1 MARPHSSA
9 PTACAISARKS
20 KSMRAPISAW
30 LPLPSNLPLWPS
42 CFWCTTENSELTKR
56 SAKSFRIFRI
66 DFAERFVSSEF
77 SVVHQKHDG
86 HSGKLLGKGSQAEI
100 GARIDF
106 DFRAEITHAVGA
118 LECGLAIV
126 AHQHRE
132 TRRVRGSQG
141 QKKLIYLLLH
151 KGQRGL
157 LSQGTCYT

>member
-1 MARPHSSA
+1 MFCFCHQIFVIRQTGNVIQKVTNRDRFS
-9 PTACAISARKS
+9 IIRKIR
-20 KSMRAPISAW
+20 K
-30 LPLPSNLPLWPS
+30 
-42 CFWCTTENSELTKR
+42 
-56 SAKSFRIFRI
+56 

-106 DFRAEITHAVGA
+106 DFRAEIAHAVGA

-157 LSQGTCYT
+157 LSQGTCYA

>member
-1 MARPHSSA
+1 MSDPSPFIISTFGYNFYFFFLMIRRPPRSTLFPYTTLFRSRFS
-9 PTACAISARKS
+9 IIRKIR
-20 KSMRAPISAW
+20 K
-30 LPLPSNLPLWPS
+30 
-42 CFWCTTENSELTKR
+42 
-56 SAKSFRIFRI
+56 

-157 LSQGTCYT
+157 LSQGTCYA